1 MGSSLDSLLAAY
13 ARLPIPSREE
23 QLLLGRA
30 IRAWLDWEPSPEQLA
45 KGKTQPPP
53 GLKRAGQRARDQLV
67 ARNMRL
73 VARQARSFSIRTI
86 VALDVEDLIQEGAIG
101 LCRAAEKFDPARGCT
116 FSTYAV
122 WWIRQSMNG
131 LVHSSGPVKVPAK
144 RAASMNRLR
153 PWVEAFTAREG
164 RSPTDAEAMEALD
177 LSAADLLLLRKAA
190 AVRQVISLDAFLGGD
205 EDGEIWGST
214 VAAPADVTDDDWEV
228 VLEVLQPWPDVQEV
242 MARLLSGQSH
252 AEVSSAMG
260 LTRAATVRL
269 EAKGTALA
277 RVLANQDG
285 MTPDEDHGATPGEGE
300 GILVERQLSLFSP
313 SA

>member
-30 IRAWLDWEPSPEQLA
+30 IRAWLDWEPSPEQVA

-67 ARNMRL
+67 ARNMLL
-73 VARQARSFSIRTI
+73 VAKQARAFSIRTI

-101 LCRAAEKFDPARGCT
+101 LIRAAEKFDPARGCT

-122 WWIRQSMNG
+122 WWIRQSMNV
-131 LVHSSGPVKVPAK
+131 LLHTSGPVKVPVK

-153 PWVEAFTAREG
+153 QWVEAFTAREG

-205 EDGEIWGST
+205 EDGESWGST
-214 VAAPADVTDDDWEV
+214 VAAPAADVTDDDWEV
-228 VLEVLQPWPDVQEV
+228 VLEVLQPWPDVHEV

-252 AEVSSAMG
+252 ADVSRAMG

-285 MTPDEDHGATPGEGE
+285 LTPGEDHGEGD
-300 GILVERQLSLFSP
+300 GMLVERQLSQFSP

>member
-30 IRAWLDWEPSPEQLA
+30 IRAWLDWEPSPEQVA
-45 KGKTQPPP
+45 EGKTQPPP

-67 ARNMRL
+67 ARNMLL
-73 VARQARSFSIRTI
+73 VAKHARAFSIRTI

-101 LCRAAEKFDPARGCT
+101 LCRAAEKFDPARGCA

-122 WWIRQSMNG
+122 WWIRQSMNV
-131 LVHSSGPVKVPAK
+131 LVHSSGPVKVPVK

-153 PWVEAFTAREG
+153 QWVEHFTVREG

-190 AVRQVISLDAFLGGD
+190 AVRQVISLDAFLRGD
-205 EDGEIWGST
+205 EDGESWGST
-214 VAAPADVTDDDWEV
+214 VAAPAADVTDDDWEV

-252 AEVSSAMG
+252 ADVSRAMG

-285 MTPDEDHGATPGEGE
+285 LTPGEDHGEGD
-300 GILVERQLSLFSP
+300 GMLVERQLSLFSP